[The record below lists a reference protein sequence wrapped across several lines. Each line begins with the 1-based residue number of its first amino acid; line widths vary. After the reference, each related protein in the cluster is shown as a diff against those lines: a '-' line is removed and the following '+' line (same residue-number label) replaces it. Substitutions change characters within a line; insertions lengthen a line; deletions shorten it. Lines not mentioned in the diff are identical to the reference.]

1 MSDMLDR
8 CLDASLLI
16 TRAASG
22 RHKARK
28 ALYNL
33 KRHPKSFAWL
43 RNYVAAAAMTEE
55 AELELLSIKRR
66 MAND

>member
-1 MSDMLDR
+1 MSDRLDA

-16 TRAASG
+16 TRAGKGRRNASE
-22 RHKARK
+22 A
-28 ALYNL
+28 L
-33 KRHPKSFAWL
+33 KRMKANPKSFGWL
-43 RNYVAAAAMTEE
+43 ARYVAAAAMTEE